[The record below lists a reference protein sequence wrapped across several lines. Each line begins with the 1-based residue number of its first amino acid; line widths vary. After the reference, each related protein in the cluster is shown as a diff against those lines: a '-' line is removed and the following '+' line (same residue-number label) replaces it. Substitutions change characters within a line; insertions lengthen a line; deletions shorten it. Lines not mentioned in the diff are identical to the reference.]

1 MKHMGMSYSSLY
13 AKVKSLTGETPQHF
27 MATYRMRKAEAFLKS
42 GKFSV
47 SEVAYKVGSSSPMTF
62 SREFK
67 KHFGFPPSTLLKDKS
82 AEKETDQNL

>member
-1 MKHMGMSYSSLY
+1 
-13 AKVKSLTGETPQHF
+13 
-27 MATYRMRKAEAFLKS
+27 MRIFLKIFERGRPERVGLKS

-67 KHFGFPPSTLLKDKS
+67 KHFGFPPSTLLKDKP
-82 AEKETDQNL
+82 AEKEPDQNL